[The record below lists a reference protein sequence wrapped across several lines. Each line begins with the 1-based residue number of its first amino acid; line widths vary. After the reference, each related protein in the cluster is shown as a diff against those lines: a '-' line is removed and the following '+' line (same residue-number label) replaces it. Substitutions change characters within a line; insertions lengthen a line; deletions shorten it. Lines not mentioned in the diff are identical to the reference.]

1 MYYLSLVFFFLL
13 YSFLK
18 PTSEALL
25 RLWLC
30 TYVEDQGSQAM
41 NNLNEMLRS
50 KNYVLT
56 LYAK

>member
-1 MYYLSLVFFFLL
+1 MYYLFLVFFVL

-30 TYVEDQGSQAM
+30 TYVEDQGSQEM

>member
-1 MYYLSLVFFFLL
+1 MYYLSLVFFLL

-25 RLWLC
+25 KLWLC
-30 TYVEDQGSQAM
+30 TYVEDQGCQAM

>member
-1 MYYLSLVFFFLL
+1 MYYLSLVFFLL

-18 PTSEALL
+18 PTSEAQL

-30 TYVEDQGSQAM
+30 TYFEDQGCQAM

>member
-1 MYYLSLVFFFLL
+1 MYYLSLVFFFVLF
-13 YSFLK
+13 SFLK

-30 TYVEDQGSQAM
+30 TYVEDQRCQAM
-41 NNLNEMLRS
+41 NNLNEMLGS

>member
-1 MYYLSLVFFFLL
+1 MYYLLLVFFLL

-30 TYVEDQGSQAM
+30 TYVEGQGSQVM